1 MEGWI
6 NNFTNWIPIGGL
18 YYSLLGLLAFVE
30 SLAFIGIICPGSV
43 LIVFT
48 GFLAANG
55 KGDFVILA
63 SVYIVGAIAGD
74 LISYLIGARAGGAI
88 MQRPWFKRRA
98 NLLNKAQLY
107 FAMHGGK
114 SVFIGRFVGFLRP
127 FIPFIAGSA
136 RMNPFAFTLYAL
148 VSGILWG
155 IIYPGLG
162 YLCGASWQMVQVW
175 SGRFSLLILLL
186 AVLFILNALLWRYL
200 IPWLGK
206 LGRQIGETIA
216 ARWQDLLSTPAFQ
229 SACRRHPHLWHFLC
243 QRFTTEHA
251 SGICLTVGLTIST
264 FLAALFAWFGR
275 GIHVSRGLTHLDQQL
290 YDFLAIF
297 HHPWTDLFFAALTWI
312 GSSQAM
318 IILGAFALFTL
329 IINNR
334 DFSALI
340 LFFGLV
346 GGELFVFLT
355 KEIFARSR
363 PLPLFPGLDT
373 IGASFPSG
381 HAFSALLF
389 YGLVVYFL
397 IGTTRNWR
405 ARIGLVFLGSFV
417 VLLVGFSRIYL
428 GLHWTSDVLA
438 GFTLAAL
445 WLTFLITLCETRFRY
460 GGFGLQRGWRPFN
473 FTLSTRLT
481 LLLPAVIV
489 TAVMVSASIGP
500 YLRAISLDRA
510 EAQHIIISLADSPEL
525 SADLPRT
532 TQNLWG
538 HPQRPLNL
546 IVVADETALQQ
557 RLLAAGW
564 RPATQVGLAGFKT
577 LFADLLQGRGQHEAT
592 IIPLLVE
599 GQRQDFSFVRA
610 EAETDPAALRSLLV
624 WDLGRR
630 LADGRT
636 VWGLLVSQQI
646 GVKHLNI
653 FPLPLP
659 LLAPAGMDVEAEL
672 LALFSPQVVGEKMIV
687 LLPVQAPRPMD
698 PIEWDKGI

>member
-1 MEGWI
+1 MEAWI

-30 SLAFIGIICPGSV
+30 SMAFIGILCPGSV

-63 SVYIVGAIAGD
+63 SVYTVGAIAGD
-74 LISYLIGARAGGAI
+74 LLSYLIGARAGGAI
-88 MQRPWFKRRA
+88 MQRPWFKRRE
-98 NLLNKAQLY
+98 NLLNQAQLY
-107 FAMHGGK
+107 FAAHGGK

-148 VSGILWG
+148 VSGVLWG
-155 IIYPGLG
+155 ISYPGLG

-186 AVLFILNALLWRYL
+186 AVLFILNALFWRYL

-206 LGRQIGETIA
+206 LGRRMGETVA
-216 ARWQDLLSTPAFQ
+216 ARWQGLLDAPAFQ
-229 SACRRHPHLWHFLC
+229 SACRRYPRLWHFLC
-243 QRFTTEHA
+243 QRFTSEHA
-251 SGICLTVGLTIST
+251 SGIFLTIGLTIST
-264 FLAALFAWFGR
+264 LFAVLFVWFGR
-275 GIHVSRGLTHLDQQL
+275 GIHLSSGLIRLDQRL
-290 YDFLAIF
+290 YDLLAIL
-297 HHPWTDLFFAALTWI
+297 HHPWTDLFFATLTWI
-312 GSSQAM
+312 GSGQAM
-318 IILGAFALFTL
+318 VILGAFVLFAL

-340 LFFGLV
+340 LFFGLA
-346 GGELFVFLT
+346 GGELFAFLT
-355 KEIFARSR
+355 KEIFARPR

-473 FTLSTRLT
+473 FTLRTRLA
-481 LLLPAVIV
+481 LLIPAAIV
-489 TAVMVSASIGP
+489 TVGMTSASIGP
-500 YLRAISLDRA
+500 YLRSVSLERA
-510 EAQHIIISLADSPEL
+510 EQPHKIIAVPDIPTGHALA
-525 SADLPRT
+525 ADLPGM
-532 TQNLWG
+532 TQSLWG
-538 HPQRPLNL
+538 HPQRPLSL
-546 IVVADETALQQ
+546 IVIADTTVLQQ
-557 RLLAAGW
+557 RLTAAGW
-564 RPATQVGLAGFKT
+564 RPATRVGLVGFKT
-577 LFADLLQGRGQHEAT
+577 LLIDLLLKRAQSEAT
-592 IIPLLVE
+592 IIPQLVA
-599 GQRQDFSFVRA
+599 GQIQDFSFVRA
-610 EAETDPAALRSLLV
+610 DAEKDAGSLHSLLV
-624 WDLGRR
+624 WDLGQR

-636 VWGLLVSQQI
+636 LWGLLAVRQI
-646 GVKHLNI
+646 GVQHLFI
-653 FPLPLP
+653 LPLPLP
-659 LLAPAGMDVEAEL
+659 LIVPALPDEEAQL
-672 LALFSPQVVGEKMIV
+672 VATFSSDGADDAV
-687 LLPVQAPRPMD
+687 LILPPF
-698 PIEWDKGI
+698 K

>member
-1 MEGWI
+1 MEAWI
-6 NNFTNWIPIGGL
+6 NDFTNWIPIGGL

-30 SLAFIGIICPGSV
+30 SMAFIGIICPGSV

-63 SVYIVGAIAGD
+63 SVYTVGAIAGD
-74 LISYLIGARAGGAI
+74 LLSYVIGARAGGAI
-88 MQRPWFKRRA
+88 MQRPWFKRRE
-98 NLLNKAQLY
+98 NLLNQAQLY
-107 FAMHGGK
+107 FAAHGGK

-136 RMNPFAFTLYAL
+136 RMNPVAFTLYAL
-148 VSGILWG
+148 VSGVLWG
-155 IIYPGLG
+155 ISYPGLG

-200 IPWLGK
+200 IPWLGS
-206 LGRQIGETIA
+206 LGRSIGRGIA
-216 ARWQDLLSTPAFQ
+216 ARWQGLLSTPAFH
-229 SACRRHPHLWHFLC
+229 SFCGRHPRLWHFLC

-251 SGICLTVGLTIST
+251 SGVCLTVGLTVCT
-264 FLAALFAWFGR
+264 LFAALFAWFGR
-275 GIHVSRGLTHLDQQL
+275 GIHLSSSLNRLDQRL
-290 YDFLAIF
+290 YDLLAIL
-297 HHPWTDLFFAALTWI
+297 HHPWTDLFFATLTWI

-318 IILGAFALFTL
+318 IILGAFALFAL

-340 LFFGLV
+340 LFFGMA
-346 GGELFVFLT
+346 GGELFALLA
-355 KEIFARSR
+355 KKIFARPR

-405 ARIGLVFLGSFV
+405 ARIVLVFLGSFV
-417 VLLVGFSRIYL
+417 VLLVGFSRVYL
-428 GLHWTSDVLA
+428 GVHWTSDVLA

-460 GGFGLQRGWRPFN
+460 GGFGLQRGWRPFK
-473 FTLSTRLT
+473 FTLRTRL
-481 LLLPAVIV
+481 LLLIPAAIV
-489 TAVMVSASIGP
+489 TVAMFSAFIRP
-500 YLRAISLDRA
+500 YLRTVSLERA
-510 EAQHIIISLADSPEL
+510 EQPHKIIATAHAPSAEL
-525 SADLPRT
+525 PGT
-532 TQNLWG
+532 TQSLWG
-538 HPQRPLNL
+538 QPQRPLSL
-546 IVVADETALQQ
+546 IVVADATSLQQ
-557 RLLAAGW
+557 RLSRAGW
-564 RPATQVGLAGFKT
+564 QPATRVGLVGFKT
-577 LFADLLQGRGQHEAT
+577 LLVDLLLKRPQSEAT
-592 IIPLLVE
+592 IVPQLVE
-599 GQRQDFSFVRA
+599 GQMQDFNFVHSDA
-610 EAETDPAALRSLLV
+610 GNDPGSLHSLLI

-636 VWGLLVSQQI
+636 IWGLLAVRQI
-646 GVKHLNI
+646 GVKHLLI
-653 FPLPLP
+653 LPLPLP
-659 LLAPAGMDVEAEL
+659 LIVAAHPDEEAQLAAAFAPDGADNAMR
-672 LALFSPQVVGEKMIV
+672 I
-687 LLPVQAPRPMD
+687 LPPFR
-698 PIEWDKGI
+698 

>member
-1 MEGWI
+1 MEAWI

-43 LIVFT
+43 IIVFT

-63 SVYIVGAIAGD
+63 GVYTIGAIAGD
-74 LISYLIGARAGGAI
+74 LVSYIIGARAGGAI
-88 MQRPWFKRRA
+88 MQRPWFKRRE
-98 NLLNKAQLY
+98 NLLNQAQIY
-107 FAMHGGK
+107 FAAHGGK

-136 RMNPFAFTLYAL
+136 RMNPVAFTLYAL

-155 IIYPGLG
+155 FSYPGLG
-162 YLCGASWQMVQVW
+162 YLCGASWQMVQIW

-186 AVLFILNALLWRYL
+186 AVIFILNALLWRYL

-206 LGRQIGETIA
+206 LGRRMGETIA
-216 ARWQDLLSTPAFQ
+216 AHWQGLLRTPACQ
-229 SACRRHPHLWHFLC
+229 SFCGRHPRLWHFLC

-264 FLAALFAWFGR
+264 FLAGLFAWFGR
-275 GIHVSRGLTHLDQQL
+275 GIHVSRSLTRLDQRL
-290 YDFLAIF
+290 YDLLAIF

-312 GSSQAM
+312 GSSQAV

-340 LFFGLV
+340 LFFGIA
-346 GGELFVFLT
+346 GGELFALLA
-355 KEIFARSR
+355 KEIFARPR
-363 PLPLFPGLDT
+363 PVPLFPGLDT

-438 GFTLAAL
+438 GFTLAAF

-460 GGFGLQRGWRPFN
+460 GGFGLQRGWRPFK
-473 FTLSTRLT
+473 FTLRTRLA

-489 TAVMVSASIGP
+489 TAMMVSVSIGP
-500 YLRAISLDRA
+500 YLHAISLDRA
-510 EAQHIIISLADSPEL
+510 ETQHKIIAAANDPSAEL
-525 SADLPRT
+525 PGT
-532 TQNLWG
+532 TQSLWG
-538 HPQRPLNL
+538 QPLRPLSF
-546 IVVADETALQQ
+546 IVVADEMILQQ
-557 RLLAAGW
+557 RLTAAGW
-564 RPATQVGLAGFKT
+564 QPATRIGLVGFKT
-577 LFADLLQGRGQHEAT
+577 LFVDLLLKRTQSEAT
-592 IIPLLVE
+592 IVPQLVE
-599 GQRQDFSFVRA
+599 GQMQNFSFVRT
-610 EAETDPAALRSLLV
+610 ENDPESLHSLLI

-630 LADGRT
+630 LVDGRT
-636 VWGLLVSQQI
+636 IWGLLAVRQI
-646 GVKHLNI
+646 GVKHLLI
-653 FPLPLP
+653 LPLPLP
-659 LLAPAGMDVEAEL
+659 LMVPAHPDVEAQL
-672 LALFSPQVVGEKMIV
+672 LTTFAPNRANETMII
-687 LLPVQAPRPMD
+687 LPPAR
-698 PIEWDKGI
+698 

>member
-1 MEGWI
+1 MEAWI

-30 SLAFIGIICPGSV
+30 SLAFVGILCPGSV

-63 SVYIVGAIAGD
+63 SVYSIGAIAGD
-74 LISYLIGARAGGAI
+74 LLSYLLGARAGGAI
-88 MQRPWFKRRA
+88 MQRPWFKRRE
-98 NLLNKAQLY
+98 NLLNQAQLY
-107 FAMHGGK
+107 FAAHGGK

-136 RMNPFAFTLYAL
+136 RMNPVAFTLYAL

-155 IIYPGLG
+155 VSYPGLG

-186 AVLFILNALLWRYL
+186 ATLFILNALLWRYL

-206 LGRQIGETIA
+206 LGRRLGEQMV
-216 ARWQDLLSTPAFQ
+216 ARWQWLLATPAFQ
-229 SACRRHPHLWHFLC
+229 SFCNRHPRFWRFLC

-251 SGICLTVGLTIST
+251 SGICLTLGLSIST
-264 FLAALFAWFGR
+264 LFAALFVWFGR
-275 GIHVSRGLTHLDQQL
+275 GIHLSPGLFRLDQRL
-290 YDFLAIF
+290 YELLAIL

-318 IILGAFALFTL
+318 IILGGFALFAL

-340 LFFGLV
+340 LCFGV
-346 GGELFVFLT
+346 AGGELFAALA
-355 KEIFARSR
+355 KEIFARPR
-363 PLPLFPGLDT
+363 PVPLFPGLT
-373 IGASFPSG
+373 TFGASFPSG

-389 YGLVVYFL
+389 YGLIVYFL

-405 ARIGLVFLGSFV
+405 ARIGLVFFGSFV
-417 VLLVGFSRIYL
+417 VLLVGFSRIFL
-428 GLHWTSDVLA
+428 GVHWTSDVLA

-460 GGFGLQRGWRPFN
+460 GGFGLQQGWRPFK
-473 FTLSTRLT
+473 FTLRTRL
-481 LLLPAVIV
+481 LLLMPAVIV
-489 TAVMVSASIGP
+489 TAVMVSTSFRP
-500 YLRAISLDRA
+500 YLRAISLERA
-510 EAQHIIISLADSPEL
+510 EQVHEIVAAPDLLSPD
-525 SADLPRT
+525 DLPGT
-532 TQNLWG
+532 TQSLWG
-538 HPQRPLNL
+538 HPLRPLSL
-546 IVVADETALQQ
+546 IVVADATSLQQ
-557 RLLAAGW
+557 RLTAAGW
-564 RPATQVGLAGFKT
+564 RPATRVGLVGFKT
-577 LFADLLQGRGQHEAT
+577 LFIDLLLKRPQNEAT
-592 IIPLLVE
+592 IVPQLVE
-599 GQRQDFSFVRA
+599 GQMQNFSFVHA
-610 EAETDPAALRSLLV
+610 ENEKDADSLHSLLI

-636 VWGLLVSQQI
+636 FWGLLAVRQI
-646 GVKHLNI
+646 GVKHL
-653 FPLPLP
+653 FLLPLPLP
-659 LLAPAGMDVEAEL
+659 LMAPVHPDVEAQ
-672 LALFSPQVVGEKMIV
+672 LAATFAPNRADNAMFI
-687 LLPVQAPRPMD
+687 LPPA
-698 PIEWDKGI
+698 K